1 MASLDIVDLIE
12 NNPITRLSGTYNGKL
27 LNKIKEKFN
36 ETGQQLFLASFY
48 CFLNYQ
54 KNDFV
59 IDLDNIW
66 DWLGFKQKCNA
77 KRVLEKHFRLN
88 IDYKTSFSNLHEKE
102 DDEKKHGGSKKE
114 KIMMNVKTFKLF
126 CIKSCTTKASQI
138 HEYYITLEETLQE
151 VIQEETTELKQQL
164 EIKDTELADY
174 RQYLKEKG
182 IEKEKRLVS
191 DFHSK
196 NVVYVFL
203 IQNIGNAF
211 VVKIGATQ
219 SIKERKS
226 NLSNSFTT
234 EILLI
239 DVIQSD
245 NYMKFEKFLHNND
258 FIKKFNYPVEMK
270 NGNKSSETYLVDKKQ
285 YEEFVKIIQQ
295 NKNNFQNTDIER
307 EERAIKLEETGLK
320 RDELRV
326 QAFKIQQENLLLN
339 LELQKQ
345 GVRIEPV
352 VIPEIEENIVFED
365 DDEDEV
371 ETVPPILGDITTCN
385 FSMVKRDTGR
395 RSPKVYQYNIE
406 DLTNPIRIHDSPIY
420 VERAFDGNTITPAAL
435 KCAAEKNTIYKDFR
449 WYFVRHD
456 ETVPDTIP
464 DTVVTRQLAGFQ
476 LLAMIDIKKTKIMN
490 VYASQKEAVEARGMK
505 CNSFTRAIKQESISS
520 GHYWKYY
527 NDCSEEMKNEY
538 LSRETLPEKIVSKSA
553 KSVEQIDPRTRN
565 VIKTYGSNREV
576 AKDFQ
581 MSIESLKK
589 ASASGEIK
597 NGYIWRINA

>member
-1 MASLDIVDLIE
+1 MASLDIVELIE
-12 NNPITRLSGTYNGKL
+12 NNPITRLSGTYNSKL
-27 LNKIKEKFN
+27 LNKIKENFT
-36 ETGQQLFLASFY
+36 ETGQQLFVASFF

-66 DWLGFKQKCNA
+66 EWLGFTLKSSA
-77 KRVLEKHFRLN
+77 KRVLEKHFKLN
-88 IDYKTSFSNLHEKE
+88 VDYQKSSLRRSREQENTP
-102 DDEKKHGGSKKE
+102 GGSQKE

-126 CIKSCTTKASQI
+126 CIKSCTTKADQI
-138 HEYYITLEETLQE
+138 HEYYITLEETLQD
-151 VIQEETTELKQQL
+151 VIQEETTELKKQL

-182 IEKEKRLVS
+182 LEKEKRLVS
-191 DFHSK
+191 DFHLK

-203 IQNIGNAF
+203 IQNIGDAL

-245 NYMKFEKFLHNND
+245 NYIKFEKFLHNND
-258 FIKKFNYPVEMK
+258 FIKRFNYPVEMK

-285 YEEFVKIIQQ
+285 YEEFVKIMQE
-295 NKNNFQNTDIER
+295 NKKNFQNTDIER

-326 QAFKIQQENLLLN
+326 QAFKIQQENLLIN

-345 GVRIEPV
+345 GIHTEPV
-352 VIPEIEENIVFED
+352 VVPEIEENIVFED
-365 DDEDEV
+365 DDDEPN
-371 ETVPPILGDITTCN
+371 TPNTNLGDITTCN
-385 FSMVKRDTGR
+385 FSMVKRDTGK

-406 DLTNPIRIHDSPIY
+406 DLTNPIKIHNSPID
-420 VERAFDGNTITPAAL
+420 VERAFADIAISPAPL
-435 KCAAEKNTIYKDFR
+435 KRAAENNTVYKNFR
-449 WYFVRHD
+449 WYFVRHG
-456 ETVPDTIP
+456 ETVPETIP
-464 DTVVTRQLAGFQ
+464 DTIATRELVGTQFI
-476 LLAMIDIKKTKIMN
+476 AMIDIKKTKIMK
-490 VYASQKEAVEARGMK
+490 VYASQKDAVEARDMK
-505 CNSFTRAIKQESISS
+505 CNGFTRAIKQESISS

-527 NDCSEEMKNEY
+527 KDCSEEMKNEY
-538 LSRETLPEKIVSKSA
+538 LSRDTLPEKSVSKA
-553 KSVEQIDPRTRN
+553 GKSVDQIDPRTRQ
-565 VIKTYGSNREV
+565 VIKTYGTNREV

-597 NGYIWRINA
+597 NGYIWRINV

>member
-182 IEKEKRLVS
+182 LEKEKRLVS

-285 YEEFVKIIQQ
+285 YEEFVKIIQE
-295 NKNNFQNTDIER
+295 NKKNFQNTDIER
-307 EERAIKLEETGLK
+307 DERAIKL
-320 RDELRV
+320 DELKV
-326 QAFKIQQENLLLN
+326 QGLKIQQENLLIQNQNLLLN
-339 LELQKQ
+339 LELKKQ
-345 GVRIEPV
+345 GIHSVPV
-352 VIPEIEENIVFED
+352 IIPEIEENVVFED
-365 DDEDEV
+365 DDDEPD
-371 ETVPPILGDITTCN
+371 TPNTNLGDITTCN
-385 FSMVKRDTGR
+385 FSMVKRDTGK

-406 DLTNPIRIHDSPIY
+406 DLTNPIKIHDSPID
-420 VERAFDGNTITPAAL
+420 VERAFADIAISPAPL
-435 KCAAEKNTIYKDFR
+435 KRAAENNTIYKNFR
-449 WYFVRHD
+449 WYFVRHG
-456 ETVPDTIP
+456 ETIPETIP
-464 DTVVTRQLAGFQ
+464 DTVVIRELAGTQFI
-476 LLAMIDIKKTKIMN
+476 AMIDITKTKIMK
-490 VYASQKEAVEARGMK
+490 VYASQKDAVEARMMK
-505 CNSFTRAIKQESISS
+505 CNGFTRAIKSESMSS

-527 NDCSEEMKNEY
+527 KDCSEEMKNEY
-538 LSRETLPEKIVSKSA
+538 LSRDTLPEKFVNKSGNT
-553 KSVEQIDPRTRN
+553 VEQIDPRTRH
-565 VIKTYGSNREV
+565 VIKIYHSSREV

-581 MSIESLKK
+581 MSIASLKK

-597 NGYIWRINA
+597 NGYIWRING

>member
-1 MASLDIVDLIE
+1 MASLDIVELIE
-12 NNPITRLSGTYNGKL
+12 NNPITRLNGTYNGKL
-27 LNKIKEKFN
+27 LNKIKESFN
-36 ETGQQLFLASFY
+36 ETEQQLFVASFY

-66 DWLGFKQKCNA
+66 EWLGFHKKCNA
-77 KRVLEKHFRLN
+77 KRVLEKHFKLN
-88 IDYKTSFSNLHEKE
+88 VDYKSSYLNLQEQEKT
-102 DDEKKHGGSKKE
+102 HGGSNKE

-126 CIKSCTTKASQI
+126 CLKSCTAKADQI
-138 HEYYITLEETLQE
+138 HEYYITLEETLQD
-151 VIQEETTELKQQL
+151 VIQEETTELKKQL
-164 EIKDTELADY
+164 EIRDNEFVEYKKF
-174 RQYLKEKG
+174 LKEKG
-182 IEKEKRLVS
+182 LEKERRLVS
-191 DFHSK
+191 DFHAK
-196 NVVYVFL
+196 NVVYIFL
-203 IQNIGNAF
+203 IQNIVDAL
-211 VVKIGATQ
+211 VIKIGATQ

-245 NYMKFEKFLHNND
+245 NYVKFEKFLHNND

-285 YEEFVKIIQQ
+285 YEEFVKIMQE
-295 NKNNFQNTDIER
+295 NKKNFQNTDIER
-307 EERAIKLEETGLK
+307 DERAIKLEETAQKTEAIKLEGL
-320 RDELRV
+320 
-326 QAFKIQQENLLLN
+326 KIQQENLLLQNQNLLIN

-352 VIPEIEENIVFED
+352 IIPEIEENNEI
-365 DDEDEV
+365 EV
-371 ETVPPILGDITTCN
+371 EQVPPILGNITTCN
-385 FSMVKRDTGR
+385 FSMVKRDTGK

-406 DLTNPIRIHDSPIY
+406 DLTNPIKIFDSPID
-420 VERAFDGNTITPAAL
+420 VERSFDGNTITPAAL
-435 KCAAEKNTIYKDFR
+435 KCAAENNTIYKDFR

-464 DTVVTRQLAGFQ
+464 DTVATRQLAGFQ
-476 LLAMIDIKKTKIMN
+476 LLAMIDITKTKIMK
-490 VYASQKEAVEARGMK
+490 VYASQKEAIDARMMK
-505 CNSFTRAIKQESISS
+505 CNSFSRAIQQESISS

-527 NDCSEEMKNEY
+527 KDCSEEMKNEY
-538 LSRETLPEKIVSKSA
+538 LSRDTLPEKIVSKSA
-553 KSVEQIDPRTRN
+553 KSVDQIDPRTRN
-565 VIKTYGSNREV
+565 IIKTYGSNREV

-581 MSIESLKK
+581 MSIMSLKK

-597 NGYIWRINA
+597 NGYIWRING

>member
-1 MASLDIVDLIE
+1 MASLDIVELIE

-27 LNKIKEKFN
+27 LNKIKESFN
-36 ETGQQLFLASFY
+36 ETEQQLFVASFY

-66 DWLGFKQKCNA
+66 EWLGFNQKSAA
-77 KRVLEKHFRLN
+77 KKVLERHFILN
-88 IDYKTSFSNLHEKE
+88 KDYQKSSLRRSSEQEKT
-102 DDEKKHGGSKKE
+102 HGGSNKE
-114 KIMMNVKTFKLF
+114 KIMMNVKTFKLL
-126 CIKSCTTKASQI
+126 CLKSSTAKAEQI

-182 IEKEKRLVS
+182 LEKEKRLVS
-191 DFHSK
+191 DFHLK

-203 IQNIGNAF
+203 IQNIGDAL

-245 NYMKFEKFLHNND
+245 NYIKFEKFLHNND
-258 FIKKFNYPVEMK
+258 FIKRFNYPVEMK

-285 YEEFVKIIQQ
+285 YEEFVKIIQE
-295 NKNNFQNTDIER
+295 NKKNFQNTDIER

-326 QAFKIQQENLLLN
+326 QAFKIQQENLLIN

-345 GVRIEPV
+345 GIHTEPV
-352 VIPEIEENIVFED
+352 VVPEIEENIVDED
-365 DDEDEV
+365 VDDEPNTPNTNV
-371 ETVPPILGDITTCN
+371 GDITTCN
-385 FSMVKRDTGR
+385 FSMVKRDTGK

-406 DLTNPIRIHDSPIY
+406 DLTNPIRIHDSPID
-420 VERAFDGNTITPAAL
+420 VERAFEGNTITPSAL
-435 KCAAEKNTIYKDFR
+435 KCAAENNTIYKDFR

-464 DTVVTRQLAGFQ
+464 DTVATRQLAGFQ
-476 LLAMIDIKKTKIMN
+476 LLAMIDITKTKIMK
-490 VYASQKEAVEARGMK
+490 VYASQKDAVEARMMK
-505 CNSFTRAIKQESISS
+505 CNGFTRAIKQESISS

-527 NDCSEEMKNEY
+527 KDCSEEMKNEY

-553 KSVEQIDPRTRN
+553 KSVEQIDPRTRQI
-565 VIKTYGSNREV
+565 IKTHHSSREV
-576 AKDFQ
+576 TKDFQ
-581 MSIESLKK
+581 MSIASLKK

-597 NGYIWRINA
+597 NGYIWRINE

>member
-1 MASLDIVDLIE
+1 MASLDIVELIE

-27 LNKIKEKFN
+27 LNKIKESFN
-36 ETGQQLFLASFY
+36 ETEQQLFVASFY

-66 DWLGFKQKCNA
+66 EWLGFNQKSAA
-77 KRVLEKHFRLN
+77 KKVLERHFILN
-88 IDYKTSFSNLHEKE
+88 KDYQKSSLRRSSEQEKT
-102 DDEKKHGGSKKE
+102 HGGSNKE
-114 KIMMNVKTFKLF
+114 KIMMNVKTFKLL
-126 CIKSCTTKASQI
+126 CLKSSTAKAEQI

-182 IEKEKRLVS
+182 LEKEKRLVS
-191 DFHSK
+191 DFHLK

-203 IQNIGNAF
+203 IQNIGDAL

-245 NYMKFEKFLHNND
+245 NYIKFEKFLHNND
-258 FIKKFNYPVEMK
+258 FIKRFNYPVEMK

-285 YEEFVKIIQQ
+285 YEEFVKIMQE
-295 NKNNFQNTDIER
+295 NKKNFQNTDIER

-326 QAFKIQQENLLLN
+326 QAFKIQQENLLIN

-345 GVRIEPV
+345 GIHTEPV
-352 VIPEIEENIVFED
+352 VVPEIEENIVFED
-365 DDEDEV
+365 DDDEPN
-371 ETVPPILGDITTCN
+371 TPNTNLGDITTCN
-385 FSMVKRDTGR
+385 FSMVKRDTGK

-406 DLTNPIRIHDSPIY
+406 DLKNPIKIHNSPID
-420 VERAFDGNTITPAAL
+420 VERVFADIAISPAPL
-435 KCAAEKNTIYKDFR
+435 KRAAENNTVYKNFR
-449 WYFVRHD
+449 WYFVRHG
-456 ETVPDTIP
+456 ETVPETIP
-464 DTVVTRQLAGFQ
+464 DTVVIRELAGTQFI
-476 LLAMIDIKKTKIMN
+476 AMIDIKKTKIMK
-490 VYASQKEAVEARGMK
+490 VYASQKDAVEARDMK
-505 CNSFTRAIKQESISS
+505 CNGFTRAIKQESISS

-527 NDCSEEMKNEY
+527 KDCNEEMKNEY
-538 LSRETLPEKIVSKSA
+538 LSRDTLPEKFVSKA
-553 KSVEQIDPRTRN
+553 GKSVDQIDPRTRQ

-581 MSIESLKK
+581 MSIASLKK

-597 NGYIWRINA
+597 NGYIWRINE

>member
-1 MASLDIVDLIE
+1 MASLDIVELIE
-12 NNPITRLSGTYNGKL
+12 NNPITRLNGTYNGKL
-27 LNKIKEKFN
+27 LNKIKESFN
-36 ETGQQLFLASFY
+36 ETEQQLFVASFY

-66 DWLGFKQKCNA
+66 EWLGFHKKCNA
-77 KRVLEKHFRLN
+77 KRVLEKHFKLN
-88 IDYKTSFSNLHEKE
+88 VDYKSSYLNLQEQEKT
-102 DDEKKHGGSKKE
+102 HGGSNKE

-126 CIKSCTTKASQI
+126 CLKSCTAKADQI
-138 HEYYITLEETLQE
+138 HEYYITLEETLQD
-151 VIQEETTELKQQL
+151 VIQEETTELKKQL
-164 EIKDTELADY
+164 EIRDNEFVEYKKF
-174 RQYLKEKG
+174 LKEKG
-182 IEKEKRLVS
+182 LEKERRLVS

-196 NVVYVFL
+196 NVVYIFL
-203 IQNIGNAF
+203 IQNIGDAL
-211 VVKIGATQ
+211 VIKIGATQ

-245 NYMKFEKFLHNND
+245 NYIKFEKFLHNND
-258 FIKKFNYPVEMK
+258 FIKRFNYPVEMK

-285 YEEFVKIIQQ
+285 YEEFVKIMQE
-295 NKNNFQNTDIER
+295 NKKIFQNTDIER

-326 QAFKIQQENLLLN
+326 QAFKIQQENLLIN

-345 GVRIEPV
+345 GIHTEPV
-352 VIPEIEENIVFED
+352 VVPEIEENIVFED
-365 DDEDEV
+365 DDDEPN
-371 ETVPPILGDITTCN
+371 TPNTNLGDITTCN
-385 FSMVKRDTGR
+385 FSMVKRDTGK

-406 DLTNPIRIHDSPIY
+406 DLTNPIKIHNSPID
-420 VERAFDGNTITPAAL
+420 VERAFADIAISPAPL
-435 KCAAEKNTIYKDFR
+435 KRAAENNTVYKNFR
-449 WYFVRHD
+449 WYFVRHG
-456 ETVPDTIP
+456 ETVPETIP
-464 DTVVTRQLAGFQ
+464 DTIATRELVGTQFI
-476 LLAMIDIKKTKIMN
+476 AMIDIKKTKIMK
-490 VYASQKEAVEARGMK
+490 VYASQKDAVEARDMK
-505 CNSFTRAIKQESISS
+505 CNGFTRAIKSESISS

-527 NDCSEEMKNEY
+527 KDCSEEMKNEY
-538 LSRETLPEKIVSKSA
+538 LSRDTLPEKSVSKA
-553 KSVEQIDPRTRN
+553 GKSVDQIDPRTRQ

-597 NGYIWRINA
+597 NGYIWRINV

>member
-1 MASLDIVDLIE
+1 MASLDIVELIE
-12 NNPITRLSGTYNGKL
+12 NNPITRLSGTYNSKL
-27 LNKIKEKFN
+27 LNKIKESFN
-36 ETGQQLFLASFY
+36 ETEQQLFVASFY

-66 DWLGFKQKCNA
+66 EWLGFHKKCNA
-77 KRVLEKHFRLN
+77 KRVLEKHFKLN
-88 IDYKTSFSNLHEKE
+88 VDYKSSYLNLQEQEKT
-102 DDEKKHGGSKKE
+102 HGGSNKE

-126 CIKSCTTKASQI
+126 CLKSCTAKADQI
-138 HEYYITLEETLQE
+138 HEYYITLEETLQD
-151 VIQEETTELKQQL
+151 VIQEETTELKKQL
-164 EIKDTELADY
+164 EIRDNEFVEYKNF
-174 RQYLKEKG
+174 LKEKG
-182 IEKEKRLVS
+182 LEKEKRLVS

-203 IQNIGNAF
+203 IQNIGDAL
-211 VVKIGATQ
+211 VIKIGATQ

-285 YEEFVKIIQQ
+285 YEEFVKIIQE
-295 NKNNFQNTDIER
+295 NKKNFQNTDIER
-307 EERAIKLEETGLK
+307 EERAIKLEELV
-320 RDELRV
+320 V
-326 QAFKIQQENLLLN
+326 QGFKIQQENLLLN

-352 VIPEIEENIVFED
+352 IIPEIEENIVDED
-365 DDEDEV
+365 VDDEPN
-371 ETVPPILGDITTCN
+371 TPNTNLGDITTCN

-406 DLTNPIRIHDSPIY
+406 DLTNPIRIHESPID
-420 VERAFDGNTITPAAL
+420 VERAFADIAISPAPL
-435 KCAAEKNTIYKDFR
+435 KRAAENNTVYKNFR
-449 WYFVRHD
+449 WYFVRHG
-456 ETVPDTIP
+456 ETVPETIP
-464 DTVVTRQLAGFQ
+464 DTVVIRELAGTQFI
-476 LLAMIDIKKTKIMN
+476 AMIDITKTKIVK
-490 VYASQKEAVEARGMK
+490 VYSSQKDAVEARMMK
-505 CNSFTRAIKQESISS
+505 CNGFTRAIKQESISS

-527 NDCSEEMKNEY
+527 KDCNEEMKNEY
-538 LSRETLPEKIVSKSA
+538 LSRDTLPEKFVSKA
-553 KSVEQIDPRTRN
+553 GKSVDQIDPRTRQ

-581 MSIESLKK
+581 MSIASLKK

-597 NGYIWRINA
+597 NGYIWRINE

>member
-1 MASLDIVDLIE
+1 MASLDIVELIE
-12 NNPITRLSGTYNGKL
+12 NNPITRLSGTYNSKL
-27 LNKIKEKFN
+27 LNKIKERFN
-36 ETGQQLFLASFY
+36 ETEQQLFVASFY

-54 KNDFV
+54 RNDYV

-66 DWLGFKQKCNA
+66 EWLGFNQKSAA
-77 KRVLEKHFRLN
+77 KRVLERHF
-88 IDYKTSFSNLHEKE
+88 IVDKDYITSFSRSGECPRKGSNGNVKE
-102 DDEKKHGGSKKE
+102 I
-114 KIMMNVKTFKLF
+114 IMMNVKTFKLF
-126 CIKSCTTKASQI
+126 CLKSSTTKADQI
-138 HEYYITLEETLQE
+138 HEYYITLEETLQD
-151 VIQEETTELKQQL
+151 VIQEETTELKKQL
-164 EIKDTELADY
+164 EIRDNEFVEYKKF
-174 RQYLKEKG
+174 LKEKG
-182 IEKEKRLVS
+182 LEKERRLVS
-191 DFHSK
+191 DFHLK

-203 IQNIGNAF
+203 IQNIGDAL

-245 NYMKFEKFLHNND
+245 NYVKFEKFLHNND

-285 YEEFVKIIQQ
+285 YEEFVKIMQE
-295 NKNNFQNTDIER
+295 NKKNFQNTDIER
-307 EERAIKLEETGLK
+307 DERAIKLEETAQKTEAIKLEGL
-320 RDELRV
+320 
-326 QAFKIQQENLLLN
+326 KIQQENLLLQNQNLLIN

-352 VIPEIEENIVFED
+352 IIPEIEENNEI
-365 DDEDEV
+365 EV
-371 ETVPPILGDITTCN
+371 EQVPPILGNITTCN

-406 DLTNPIRIHDSPIY
+406 DLTNPIKIFDSPID
-420 VERAFDGNTITPAAL
+420 VERSFDGNTITPAAL
-435 KCAAEKNTIYKDFR
+435 KCAAENNTIYKDFR

-464 DTVVTRQLAGFQ
+464 DTVATRQLAGFQ
-476 LLAMIDIKKTKIMN
+476 LLAMIDITKTKIMK
-490 VYASQKEAVEARGMK
+490 VYASQKEAIDARMMK
-505 CNSFTRAIKQESISS
+505 CNSFSRAIQQESISS

-527 NDCSEEMKNEY
+527 KDCSEEMKNEY
-538 LSRETLPEKIVSKSA
+538 LSRDTLPEKIVSKSA
-553 KSVEQIDPRTRN
+553 KSVDQIDPRTRN
-565 VIKTYGSNREV
+565 IIKTYGSNREV

-581 MSIESLKK
+581 MSITSLKK

-597 NGYIWRINA
+597 NGYIWRING

>member
-1 MASLDIVDLIE
+1 MASLDIVELIE
-12 NNPITRLSGTYNGKL
+12 NNPITRLSGTYNSKL
-27 LNKIKEKFN
+27 LNKIKESFN
-36 ETGQQLFLASFY
+36 ETEQQLFVASFY

-66 DWLGFKQKCNA
+66 EWLGFHKKCNA
-77 KRVLEKHFRLN
+77 KRVLEKHFKLN
-88 IDYKTSFSNLHEKE
+88 VDYKSSYLNLQEQEKT
-102 DDEKKHGGSKKE
+102 HGGSNKE

-126 CIKSCTTKASQI
+126 CLKSCTAKADQI
-138 HEYYITLEETLQE
+138 HEYYITLEETLQD
-151 VIQEETTELKQQL
+151 VIQEETTELKKQL
-164 EIKDTELADY
+164 EIRDNEFVEYKNF
-174 RQYLKEKG
+174 LKEKG
-182 IEKEKRLVS
+182 LEKEKRLVS

-203 IQNIGNAF
+203 IQNIGDAL
-211 VVKIGATQ
+211 VIKIGATQ

-285 YEEFVKIIQQ
+285 YEEFVKIIQE
-295 NKNNFQNTDIER
+295 NKKNFQNTDIER
-307 EERAIKLEETGLK
+307 EERAIKLEELV
-320 RDELRV
+320 V
-326 QAFKIQQENLLLN
+326 QGFKIQQENLLLN

-352 VIPEIEENIVFED
+352 IIPEIEENIVDED
-365 DDEDEV
+365 VDDEPNTPNTNV
-371 ETVPPILGDITTCN
+371 GDITTCN
-385 FSMVKRDTGR
+385 FSMVKRDTGK

-406 DLTNPIRIHDSPIY
+406 DLTNPIRIHDSPID
-420 VERAFDGNTITPAAL
+420 VERAFEGNTITPSAL
-435 KCAAEKNTIYKDFR
+435 KCAAENNTIYKDFR

-464 DTVVTRQLAGFQ
+464 DTVATRQLAGFQ
-476 LLAMIDIKKTKIMN
+476 LLAMIDITKTKIMK
-490 VYASQKEAVEARGMK
+490 VYASQKDAVEARMMK
-505 CNSFTRAIKQESISS
+505 CNGFTRAIKQESISS

-527 NDCSEEMKNEY
+527 KDCSEEMKNEY

-553 KSVEQIDPRTRN
+553 KSVEQIDPRTRQI
-565 VIKTYGSNREV
+565 IKTHHSSREV
-576 AKDFQ
+576 TKDFQ
-581 MSIESLKK
+581 MSIASLKK

-597 NGYIWRINA
+597 NGYIWRINE